1 VGRGLIGGVAL
12 YHPYRKGVGEMLL
25 RQQGLIYPLTAR
37 WEGVTSKTA
46 RDGNEFL
53 FTAASRLP
61 LSLSHLP
68 RCPYITRMR
77 KQAAPQPVPPS
88 QVPLHN
94 TYEALELQELG
105 DVDVG
110 ESPSVQEKL
119 SRASQEEQRQSGKKG
134 LSPQGTPF

>member
-1 VGRGLIGGVAL
+1 MRGRLIGGITL
-12 YHPYRKGVGEMLL
+12 YYPYRKGVGEMLF

-68 RCPYITRMR
+68 RCPCVIDMR
-77 KQAAPQPVPPS
+77 PWSWMDRGMNVWVKVPPHWKGCLR
-88 QVPLHN
+88 QVGLLPI
-94 TYEALELQELG
+94 
-105 DVDVG
+105 
-110 ESPSVQEKL
+110 SPHHQT
-119 SRASQEEQRQSGKKG
+119 GKKEE
-134 LSPQGTPF
+134 LSS